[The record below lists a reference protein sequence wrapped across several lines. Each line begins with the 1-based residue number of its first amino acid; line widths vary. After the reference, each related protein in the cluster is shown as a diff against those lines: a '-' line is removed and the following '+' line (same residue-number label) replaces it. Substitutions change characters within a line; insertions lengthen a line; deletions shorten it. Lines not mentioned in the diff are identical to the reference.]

1 MSKSNN
7 LLVNSWQTLLWG
19 NSVALAWTWGIG
31 LFFSVQVAIQ
41 FGFDALVKFATI
53 DAAGLALFGVVN
65 AWIARKYGSA
75 EAFEQGFLTK
85 ARNFKFAL
93 LFYQFVAITLT
104 IFCCLKYVTLPL
116 GVLSILVAGVFIGA
130 VIFLG
135 EEFDITRI
143 KYSHAVYSLVIFSAF
158 AVFLNSSLFS
168 EGFLLSAVW
177 NSNQEGLSAELAIN
191 KGFITWLE
199 QANSFVPLYK
209 FGSHASHLAFWI
221 PLVIGFLCG
230 PWLDIQHWQR
240 AVQIKKEGLSL
251 GASYLVGGGIFWVIM
266 MVDGMLALACYNQG
280 IENIPEFQALLSNID
295 SSSLLYSVKKTITLV
310 LSSQTA
316 FHYLLGFYL
325 LFIALSALS
334 TFDSGYIA
342 YKWYAKDLIKDTKS
356 LIFSFVPERA
366 ITSPILLFFLSIVT
380 AMVSLHFSELG
391 KFIARFDASLEK
403 FFRIELEYYL
413 VFYAAYFVIYA
424 VAFYRNMQNA
434 REEKQF
440 SALKLFA
447 TALSAIAVFGIG
459 YFSEN
464 TIVMAC
470 GSLVPFIY
478 GWFTVANSSEIKP
491 EIVTSVEPKLIPP
504 SAQTVS
510 RTEFYGQS
518 SNLAGLPE
526 GASPTAIKGCYIKD
540 GWFVH
545 QFIPTYQDTN
555 SVGNVYFAMYL
566 MWVGKTRELFFNYAI
581 PGFDPKTSSYLIL
594 TRGIEHKFQK
604 EIKEFDEVT
613 IQIRIADYNRKF
625 VTLEHRILTKDGEL
639 VGKGKQ
645 GLMFVDSKNYALID
659 LPHEVQEAF
668 LPFVDMAVVKS

>member
-1 MSKSNN
+1 MSSRVNNWSKSFN
-7 LLVNSWQTLLWG
+7 TLLWG

-41 FGFDALVKFATI
+41 FGFSALIKFATI
-53 DAAGLALFGVVN
+53 DAVGLTLFGVIN
-65 AWIARKYGSA
+65 SFIAKKYNSP
-75 EAFEQGFLTK
+75 EDFEKAFLYK
-85 ARNFKFAL
+85 ARNFKFAF

-143 KYSHAVYSLVIFSAF
+143 KYSHAVYSLLIGISFW
-158 AVFLNSSLFS
+158 VFVNSSLFS
-168 EGFLLSAVW
+168 EGLFLSAIFD
-177 NSNQEGLSAELAIN
+177 SNQNGLTATLAIDEGFVNWFKQAFSFSPLYSFGSSSAE
-191 KGFITWLE
+191 
-199 QANSFVPLYK
+199 
-209 FGSHASHLAFWI
+209 LAFWI
-221 PLVIGFLCG
+221 PILVGFLCG

-251 GASYLVGGGIFWVIM
+251 SASYVVGGLIFWIIM
-266 MVDGMLALACYNQG
+266 MVDGMLALACYNHG
-280 IENIPEFQALLSNID
+280 IENIPEFSLLLSNID
-295 SSSLLYSVKKTITLV
+295 PGSLLYSVKKTITLV
-310 LSSQTA
+310 LSSDGS
-316 FHYLLGFYL
+316 FHYLLGAYL
-325 LFIALSALS
+325 VFIGLSALS

-342 YKWYAKDLIKDTKS
+342 YKWYLKDLLKDSKN
-356 LIFSFVPERA
+356 LIFTFVNPQLV
-366 ITSPILLFFLSIVT
+366 TSPISFYFFTIVT

-391 KFIARFDASLEK
+391 KFIARFDPSLEK

-413 VFYAAYFVIYA
+413 VFYAAFFVIYA
-424 VAFYRNMQNA
+424 VAFFRNIINQKS
-434 REEKQF
+434 EISF

-447 TALSAIAVFGIG
+447 TALSSIAVFGIG

-464 TIVMAC
+464 SMVMAL

-478 GWFTVANSSEIKP
+478 GWFSVSNSIELKP
-491 EIVTSVEPKLIPP
+491 ELNQVEVPKLITASSVNIQP
-504 SAQTVS
+504 SMNLQAVSEIPQGAQAVS
-510 RTEFYGQS
+510 
-518 SNLAGLPE
+518 L
-526 GASPTAIKGCYIKD
+526 KGCYIQD
-540 GWFVH
+540 GWFSH

-566 MWVGKTRELFFNYAI
+566 MWVGKTRELFFNHAI
-581 PGFDPKTSSYLIL
+581 PSFDPKTSSYLIL

-604 EIKEFDEVT
+604 EIKEFDEVV

-625 VTLEHRILTKDGEL
+625 VTLEHRIMTKDGEL

-645 GLMFVDSKNYALID
+645 GLMFVDSKNYSLID
-659 LPHEVQEAF
+659 LPQEIQAGF
-668 LPFVDMAVVKS
+668 LPFVEIAKSV

>member
-1 MSKSNN
+1 MNAKTSTWSKSFN
-7 LLVNSWQTLLWG
+7 TLLWG

-41 FGFDALVKFATI
+41 FGFSALIKFATI
-53 DAAGLALFGVVN
+53 DAVGLALFGVINSFIAKKYKN
-65 AWIARKYGSA
+65 ADEF
-75 EAFEQGFLTK
+75 EAVFLSK
-85 ARNFKFAL
+85 ARNFKFAF
-93 LFYQFVAITLT
+93 LFYQFLAITLT

-143 KYSHAVYSLVIFSAF
+143 KYSHAVYTLLIGFAF
-158 AVFLNSSLFS
+158 WMFLNSSLFS
-168 EGFLLSAVW
+168 EGFFLSAVFDSST
-177 NSNQEGLSAELAIN
+177 NGLTATLAIDQ
-191 KGFITWLE
+191 GFVNWFN
-199 QANSFVPLYK
+199 QAFSFTPLYS
-209 FGSHASHLAFWI
+209 FNSGGMEMAFWI
-221 PLVIGFLCG
+221 PILVGFLCG

-251 GASYLVGGGIFWVIM
+251 SGSYIVGGLIFWIIM
-266 MVDGMLALACYNQG
+266 MVDGMMALACFNHG
-280 IENIPEFQALLSNID
+280 LENIPEFSLLLSNID
-295 SSSLLYSVKKTITLV
+295 PNSLLYSVKKSITMV
-310 LSSQTA
+310 LSSEA
-316 FHYLLGFYL
+316 SFHYLLGAYL
-325 LFIALSALS
+325 VFIGLSALS

-342 YKWYAKDLIKDTKS
+342 YKWYLKDILKDSKN
-356 LIFSFVPERA
+356 LIFTFVNPQL
-366 ITSPILLFFLSIVT
+366 ITSPISFYFFTIVT
-380 AMVSLHFSELG
+380 AMVCLHFSELG
-391 KFIARFDASLEK
+391 KFIARFDPSLEK

-413 VFYAAYFVIYA
+413 VFYAAFFVVYA
-424 VAFYRNMQNA
+424 VAFFRNIL
-434 REEKQF
+434 EKNSEVSF

-464 TIVMAC
+464 TLVMAL

-478 GWFTVANSSEIKP
+478 GWFTVTNTSELQLTP
-491 EIVTSVEPKLIPP
+491 QAPQPKLISATTINIPP
-504 SAQTVS
+504 ELSLNITPSSQLPKGAQAVS
-510 RTEFYGQS
+510 
-518 SNLAGLPE
+518 L
-526 GASPTAIKGCYIKD
+526 KGCYIQD
-540 GWFVH
+540 GWFSH

-566 MWVGKTRELFFNYAI
+566 MWVGKTRELFFNHAI

-604 EIKEFDEVT
+604 EIKEFDEVV

-625 VTLEHRILTKDGEL
+625 VTLEHRILTTDGEL

-645 GLMFVDSKNYALID
+645 GLMFVDSKNYSLID
-659 LPHEVQEAF
+659 LPAEIQAGF
-668 LPFVDMAVVKS
+668 LPFVEVKEGIKL